1 MSFRGSLLMFPV
13 LLLLAAGPAAWAAEP
28 YLRYDPTR
36 DNMTVQ
42 ATDASLTLVL
52 SEMAR
57 LSGLDIRMDPAV
69 ERKVQV
75 DVRDQ
80 PLETAIARVTG
91 KLNTIKGYRSAG
103 KADKAGKAVKGDK
116 KEAPLLVSVTI
127 LPEGNTD
134 ASRARSVLDA
144 GREGDMRA
152 VIKARREQKA
162 DPGKAMRDRTQE
174 RWQERLAG
182 MSEADRKKYE
192 QKLAAAR
199 DREAKAAASRREKE
213 AKREVMRQRAE
224 TARAEREKGE
234 PARKPHDP
242 EKAKRAAAQFPQ
254 P

>member
-28 YLRYDPTR
+28 NLRYDPTR
-36 DNMTVQ
+36 DRMTVQ
-42 ATDASLTLVL
+42 AADASLTLVL

-103 KADKAGKAVKGDK
+103 KADKAVKGDK

-127 LPEGNTD
+127 LPEGKTD

-152 VIKARREQKA
+152 VMKARREQKA
-162 DPGKAMRDRTQE
+162 DPGKTMRDRTQE

-213 AKREVMRQRAE
+213 AKREVIRQRAE